1 MMEHLDLINAQVM
14 CFILWYNVT
23 IVPLIF
29 TQKIRCQKGLIVY
42 FKAIDIVKACWC

>member
-14 CFILWYNVT
+14 SFFLCYNVI

-29 TQKIRCQKGLIVY
+29 IQKN
-42 FKAIDIVKACWC
+42 